1 MSGDMVGNVP
11 EVATATG
18 NKDATWN
25 QDANGPEKM
34 VRADS
39 SLSQVNSFL
48 ANNI

>member
-18 NKDATWN
+18 NKDATGH
-25 QDANGPEKM
+25 QYATGPEKM

-39 SLSQVNSFL
+39 SLSQVILFL
-48 ANNI
+48 GNNV